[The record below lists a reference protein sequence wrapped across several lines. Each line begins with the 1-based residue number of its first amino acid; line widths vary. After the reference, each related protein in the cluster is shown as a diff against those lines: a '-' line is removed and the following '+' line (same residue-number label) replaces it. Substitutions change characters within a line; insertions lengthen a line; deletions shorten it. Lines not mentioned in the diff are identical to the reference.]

1 MSSSSSSNSPFW
13 ARWWGQI
20 FGSSEGGVRESIED
34 VLGDNA
40 ADGEDGFSREELHM
54 LRNLLGFRDVR
65 IEDVMVPRADIE
77 ATEIDYLP
85 PQVLAQFADCGHSR
99 MPIYRETLDQPLG
112 MVHVKDLMSAMHETT
127 DINDI
132 DIKSL
137 IRPVI
142 FVPPSMPALDL

>member
-54 LRNLLGFRDVR
+54 
-65 IEDVMVPRADIE
+65 
-77 ATEIDYLP
+77 
-85 PQVLAQFADCGHSR
+85 
-99 MPIYRETLDQPLG
+99 
-112 MVHVKDLMSAMHETT
+112 
-127 DINDI
+127 
-132 DIKSL
+132 
-137 IRPVI
+137 
-142 FVPPSMPALDL
+142 